1 MDFHGGTYISQV
13 RASSPRS
20 ACIKWAEN
28 LEINE
33 IEGLGEKGKSKLI
46 EEMRTETPVALKG
59 LSNAWCT
66 CALIYGKS
74 ASINLI
80 QTEQTSV

>member
-1 MDFHGGTYISQV
+1 LDFQGGTYISQV

-33 IEGLGEKGKSKLI
+33 IEGLGEKGQGKLI
-46 EEMRTETPVALKG
+46 EEMKRELPVPIKG
-59 LSNAWCT
+59 VINVWCT
-66 CALIYGKS
+66 SALIRGKG
-74 ASINLI
+74 ASINLV
-80 QTEQTSV
+80 QTEQIDD